1 MYTGIL
7 IKKIQT
13 EETNWKVEKSEWNW
27 VQIFRAFEYQTIYLS
42 IRLHIY
48 VFFSGCSFK
57 KGLSLDFSVGSEQIS
72 HLSLKWGL
80 CGAQFA
86 AGSLSN

>member
-42 IRLHIY
+42 IRLHI
-48 VFFSGCSFK
+48 
-57 KGLSLDFSVGSEQIS
+57 
-72 HLSLKWGL
+72 
-80 CGAQFA
+80 
-86 AGSLSN
+86 